1 MYDSFIYEVQIE
13 EITNEALF
21 EAEMLMEAEA
31 EAEAEVEAGD
41 QQKKIR
47 KIDDGW
53 FRYYVDIETGEKYFT
68 MPEGAE
74 LIEWQPDDFYRG

>member
-21 EAEMLMEAEA
+21 EAEMLAKEAADDA
-31 EAEAEVEAGD
+31 E
-41 QQKKIR
+41 QR
-47 KIDDGW
+47 KRVKYINDGW
-53 FRYYVDIETGEKYFT
+53 FRYYVDVETGEEYFT